1 MLMRRLIARFPWKFR
16 PAVRDGGWEGSRRR
30 KGKKE
35 ESERERERASQTET
49 GIIRE
54 GGVGQRRE

>member
-1 MLMRRLIARFPWKFR
+1 MRDFR
-16 PAVRDGGWEGSRRR
+16 GNFGRQFGTEDEKGGRR
-30 KGKKE
+30 KRKE
-35 ESERERERASQTET
+35 RKEKRRASQTET

>member
-1 MLMRRLIARFPWKFR
+1 MRDFR
-16 PAVRDGGWEGSRRR
+16 GNFGRQFGTEDGKGSRRR

>member
-1 MLMRRLIARFPWKFR
+1 MEISAGSSGRRMGRE
-16 PAVRDGGWEGSRRR
+16 VEGERE
-30 KGKKE
+30 KKE

>member
-1 MLMRRLIARFPWKFR
+1 MEISAGSSGRRMKRE
-16 PAVRDGGWEGSRRR
+16 VEG
-30 KGKKE
+30 KEEKKKKE
-35 ESERERERASQTET
+35 KASQTET